1 MSWGFHGV
9 YNVYRC
15 CPKSIRC
22 PATIAKFNTELVERI
37 DMKKYGPLMLER
49 YGPNDRVL
57 GYTMIQQIET
67 SSITAHFV
75 EETNDFY
82 LDVFSCKVFE
92 NEVVKDVIHEFFKPT
107 AIQTAC
113 FTRQAQPELK

>member
-1 MSWGFHGV
+1 
-9 YNVYRC
+9 
-15 CPKSIRC
+15 
-22 PATIAKFNTELVERI
+22 
-37 DMKKYGPLMLER
+37 MKKYGPLMLER

-92 NEVVKDVIHEFFKPT
+92 NEIVKDVIREFFNPT

-113 FTRQAQPELK
+113 FTRQAQPELR